1 VVAAVVPIAD
11 PGYPLRPTR
20 APARRYGATQ
30 VLITTS
36 AMVAALFLTVV
47 VYLAVLG
54 RLQHHAA
61 QTREFA
67 RLREE
72 LASGVAPVGPTDQ
85 HGHLLPLGT
94 PVALISI
101 PHIHVTEVVLEGTT
115 SGVLMSGPGHLRT
128 TVFPGQQGTSVIF
141 GRRAA
146 FGGPF
151 ANLDRLRTGDLIV
164 ATTGVGATKFKVVD
178 KRRSGDPVPGP
189 PQNGARLTLVTATGP
204 RLVPTGVLRVDA
216 DNVGTAQPAAALAV
230 SSVPHSELAL
240 GTDTGS
246 LWGLVLV
253 LQALVVLAVGS
264 VYAWYRWGVIRTWVL
279 FLPPLLL
286 AVYFLCGGVAR
297 LLPNL
302 L

>member
-1 VVAAVVPIAD
+1 VVAAVLPIAD
-11 PGYPLRPTR
+11 PGDSPRPS
-20 APARRYGATQ
+20 AAAARRYGATQ
-30 VLITTS
+30 VLITTA

-101 PHIHVTEVVLEGTT
+101 PHIHVTEVVL
-115 SGVLMSGPGHLRT
+115 MSGPGHLRT

-164 ATTGVGATKFKVVD
+164 VTTGVGATKFKVVD
-178 KRRSGDPVPGP
+178 RRRSGDPVPGP

-204 RLVPTGVLRVDA
+204 PLVPTGVLRVDA

-240 GTDTGS
+240 GTDSGS

-264 VYAWYRWGVIRTWVL
+264 VYAWHRWGAIRTWVL